1 MTRVTVTHDEV
12 LLTPPQWFLYRRD
25 QNLTCTFQCYW
36 TYKNG
41 QFVHPQTQE
50 VMVNKE
56 ILLLGTND
64 VNFVNRFL
72 GLFHEM
78 GKYKANPFSDQSP
91 TLKSRTTWFWR
102 KRNLSIDLYFNV

>member
-1 MTRVTVTHDEV
+1 MIK
-12 LLTPPQWFLYRRD
+12 
-25 QNLTCTFQCYW
+25 CYW

-78 GKYKANPFSDQSP
+78 GK
-91 TLKSRTTWFWR
+91 
-102 KRNLSIDLYFNV
+102 

>member
-1 MTRVTVTHDEV
+1 MRLPGGRRLYATSGIRTKLSLGANFLCR
-12 LLTPPQWFLYRRD
+12 LLA
-25 QNLTCTFQCYW
+25 LTKLTETCLEWTFQCYW

-41 QFVHPQTQE
+41 EFVHPQTQE

-78 GKYKANPFSDQSP
+78 GKYQIKPFDSNP
-91 TLKSRTTWFWR
+91 
-102 KRNLSIDLYFNV
+102 